1 MDAMQFLRLIFLDEK
16 VKEVRISMRLGNQIT
31 VWTPQVIED
40 VRDRMESN
48 GYTKLILLGM
58 DVTEGSYRNSIN
70 LRCRAE

>member
-16 VKEVRISMRLGNQIT
+16 VKDVRISIRLGNQIT

-48 GYTKLILLGM
+48 GYTKLILLGI
-58 DVTEGSYRNSIN
+58 DVTEGSYRNSVN

>member
-16 VKEVRISMRLGNQIT
+16 IKEVRISMRLGNQIT

-58 DVTEGSYRNSIN
+58 DVTEGSYRSSVN